1 MQPRKNYKR
10 IVVKIGSSLLFGRQ
24 THSECFVFPM
34 EELCRQVAQ
43 LLELKK
49 EVVIVSSGAIASGM
63 RLLKMKQRPKELSSL
78 QATASVGQHFLM
90 TQYQRFFERKG
101 LNCAQILLTYDDF
114 NNRTRYLN
122 AKSTILTLLSKGI
135 VPIVNENDTISTD
148 EIRFGDNDKLSAL
161 VAALI
166 DADLLIILSDVE
178 GLLDKDKNIIRE
190 VIDKITP
197 EIKSLAY
204 STDKQSC
211 VGGMLTKLEA
221 AKIVM
226 DSGIPCVIGNGNRKD
241 ILVSTVADPHKY
253 GTLFI
258 PKNSLDAKER
268 WMAFGTKAKG
278 KIFIDDG
285 AKKAL
290 LDKKS
295 LLSVGVVSCEGDF
308 CSGEIVS
315 VCDKNNCEVARGKVG
330 LALAELDK
338 VKGRR
343 SSREVIHR
351 DNIVIL

>member
-1 MQPRKNYKR
+1 MQSQRNYKR
-10 IVVKIGSSLLFGRQ
+10 IVVKIGSSLLFGKQ

-34 EELCRQVAQ
+34 EELSRQVSQ
-43 LLELKK
+43 LVGTQK

-63 RLLKMKQRPKELSSL
+63 RLLKMKQRPRELSSL

-90 TQYQRFFERKG
+90 TQYQRFFEKRG

-114 NNRTRYLN
+114 NNRKRYLN
-122 AKSTILTLLSKGI
+122 AKGTLLTLLNKGI

-148 EIRFGDNDKLSAL
+148 EIKFGDNDKLSAL
-161 VAALI
+161 VATLI

-190 VIDKITP
+190 IIDKITP

-221 AKIVM
+221 AKIAM
-226 DSGIPCVIGNGNRKD
+226 DSGIPCVIANGNRDD

-253 GTLFI
+253 GTFFI
-258 PKNSLDAKER
+258 SKNRLDAKQR
-268 WMAFGTKAKG
+268 WLLFSTKPKG
-278 KIFIDDG
+278 KIVVDEG
-285 AKKAL
+285 AKRAL

-295 LLSVGVVSCEGDF
+295 LLSVGVVACEGDF

-330 LALAELDK
+330 LALADLDK
-338 VKGRR
+338 IKGRR
-343 SSREVIHR
+343 FPKEVIHR
-351 DNIVIL
+351 NNMVLT